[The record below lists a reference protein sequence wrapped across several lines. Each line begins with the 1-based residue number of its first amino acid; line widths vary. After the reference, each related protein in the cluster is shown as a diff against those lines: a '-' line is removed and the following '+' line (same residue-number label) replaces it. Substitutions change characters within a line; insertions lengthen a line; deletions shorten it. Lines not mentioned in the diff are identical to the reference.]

1 MEMEYLKKVHS
12 MFMNYGPYFKEAWKG
27 LLIMPNGIKFKIIN
41 MFGINCITKTNNN
54 YFEIPCDPSYDGDIL
69 LLCNK
74 SEISFDEVICIIENR
89 HKRAALLGG
98 ISFIYWKYS
107 KQFWLFL
114 QECDEKK
121 YKRIK
126 KKCFSYFE
134 RLFEFLKKSDDTL
147 YSQNEYIRN
156 IYNMM
161 KNR

>member
-1 MEMEYLKKVHS
+1 MSK
-12 MFMNYGPYFKEAWKG
+12 
-27 LLIMPNGIKFKIIN
+27 GIKFKIFN
-41 MFGINCITKTNNN
+41 MLGINRLPKWINN
-54 YFEIPCDPSYDGDIL
+54 YFEILYEPCYNGDIL

-74 SEISFDEVICIIENR
+74 SEISFDEVIYIIENR
-89 HKRAALLGG
+89 HKRAYLLGA

-126 KKCFSYFE
+126 KKCFSHFK
-134 RLFEFLKKSDDTL
+134 RLFEFLKQSDDTL

-156 IYNMM
+156 IYYLM
-161 KNR
+161 KNK